1 MIRMDVY
8 VNKQHCTGCSHCFD
22 VCPVAVFEMRDID
35 KDPKGDANP
44 PYINADTAPADK
56 QWTGVNDPK
65 YYDKWN
71 NDVQKCHDHYKKK
84 SVAVSGSACI
94 LCQACLIECEG
105 ECITITD
112 DQGQV
117 YQSIYK

>member
-1 MIRMDVY
+1 MDVN
-8 VNKQHCTGCSHCFD
+8 VNKPHCTGCSHCFD
-22 VCPVAVFEMRDID
+22 VCPVAVFEMREIA
-35 KDPKGDANP
+35 KDPDGSKG
-44 PYINADTAPADK
+44 YINADNTPEDK
-56 QWTGVNDPK
+56 KWKGVEDK
-65 YYDKWN
+65 TYYDKWH
-71 NDVQKCHDHYKKK
+71 DQTCHEHYTKK
-84 SVAVSGSACI
+84 SVAINGSACI

>member
-1 MIRMDVY
+1 MDVY
-8 VNKQHCTGCSHCFD
+8 VNKPHCTGCSHCFD
-22 VCPVAVFEMRDID
+22 VCPVAVFEMREMD
-35 KDPKGDANP
+35 KDPDGKAQP
-44 PYINADTAPADK
+44 PFINADSAPAGK

-71 NDVQKCHDHYKKK
+71 NNVQKCHDHYKKK
-84 SVAVSGSACI
+84 SVAVNGSACI